1 MLFPFL
7 PAAILACSA
16 VAELL
21 SYIQMVEGSIP
32 SLPILQRS
40 GAVWQLARVMIL
52 RPQVQI
58 LSPQLGKLGLHRKV
72 DHLFH
77 LLADRD
83 KRCTITRR
91 YDMNKEYIKT
101 ILAPYE
107 ANNDFL
113 IKDGETIDDDVL
125 K

>member
-1 MLFPFL
+1 MEMRNYKAEWSSLAARKSHDLEVAGSNPVSAIRQSRDFPEKWYFT
-7 PAAILACSA
+7 
-16 VAELL
+16 
-21 SYIQMVEGSIP
+21 
-32 SLPILQRS
+32 SL
-40 GAVWQLARVMIL
+40 
-52 RPQVQI
+52 
-58 LSPQLGKLGLHRKV
+58 
-72 DHLFH
+72 H